1 MARKGRA
8 VTSIVRGVV
17 YRFDV
22 RETGEIHQASAEDR
36 RTKSG
41 GQALAQGSGGADR
54 ALFIG
59 VAAGAADDRHGA
71 SLWSVSG

>member
-1 MARKGRA
+1 MARECGA
-8 VTSIVRGVV
+8 VTGIVRGVV

-22 RETGEIHQASAEDR
+22 RETGEIHKASAKNR

-59 VAAGAADDRHGA
+59 VAGGAADDRHGA